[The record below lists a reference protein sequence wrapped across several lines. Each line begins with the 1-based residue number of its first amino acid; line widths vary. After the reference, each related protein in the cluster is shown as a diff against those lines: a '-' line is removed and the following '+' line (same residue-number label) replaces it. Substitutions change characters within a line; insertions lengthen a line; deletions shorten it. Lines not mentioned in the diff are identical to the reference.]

1 MSMDEDERE
10 RFAAFLLRMRAASL
24 DRRDLT
30 AAFEATPRS
39 IFVPAQ
45 WHAEAWSD
53 RMVPIECGEALEGVD
68 LQMRILAALDIE
80 PGHRVL
86 EIGTGSGFTAA
97 VMARLA
103 GRVLS
108 VDRFKTLVEQARLRH
123 ETLGISTVV
132 VRQADGAQG
141 LAAEGPFDRIVAWAA
156 YESLPRGFVDQLS
169 TGGVMVAAI
178 GPGDGIQAMERLAKL
193 GSRFERS
200 LVAEVRLQPMASG
213 LAAAI

>member
-123 ETLGISTVV
+123 ETLGISNVV